1 MRGKKS
7 LNKETEDIKKNQ
19 MEILELEK
27 KEKKKSSVVGLK
39 GRMERK
45 EERK

>member
-19 MEILELEK
+19 MEILELG
-27 KEKKKSSVVGLK
+27 KKKKKKKLSSWA
-39 GRMERK
+39 
-45 EERK
+45 